1 MFPRIHQVRSYGRN
15 IAVNIWWNH
24 WKNKEI
30 DIESCPTEVEKK
42 SIETAKFHG
51 WGDFETRDEGVK

>member
-1 MFPRIHQVRSYGRN
+1 MRSYGRN